1 MILPIFT
8 LFHVALSL
16 VGILTGSVVVFGM
29 FGDKRLDGWT
39 KLFLWTTILTSVTGF
54 MFPYHGFLPSYAVG
68 SLSLLILAIAVF
80 ARYRRHM
87 EGGWRRTYVI
97 SAVIAFYLNFF
108 VLVVQLFKHVPALT
122 ALAPTQTEPAFKIAQ
137 LVVLVAFLV
146 IAILA
151 SIRFRDAQSQVS
163 QTRAA

>member
-16 VGILTGSVVVFGM
+16 VGILAGFAVVFGM

-39 KLFLWTTILTSVTGF
+39 KIFLWTTILTSVTGF

-68 SLSLLILAIAVF
+68 ILSLLVLAIAVF
-80 ARYRRHM
+80 SRYRRHL
-87 EGGWRRTYVI
+87 EGGWRKSYVI

-108 VLVVQLFKHVPALT
+108 VLVFQLFKHVPALT
-122 ALAPTQTEPAFKIAQ
+122 ALAPTQTEPPFKIAQ
-137 LVVLVAFLV
+137 LVVLVAFVV
-146 IAILA
+146 IGILA
-151 SIRFRDAQSQVS
+151 SLRFRDGQS
-163 QTRAA
+163 